1 MILPEDGICYTYLM
15 LLKQQRCTGCCRKK
29 RYVTDFTHSVFW
41 GLDTGGFI
49 CYIMTLSH
57 IYKSRMQ
64 PQSEIQSLGK
74 KLTFSCTVS
83 VYYRTNISLTHDY
96 SELTEFLIKF
106 YVCILFSHKLKS
118 CVCPPPQKLQQEYF
132 AFLGKAGV
140 LFKTKTLNYKDFAF
154 TPSVLFLHILY
165 IIKFSVFPFSVAF

>member
-1 MILPEDGICYTYLM
+1 M
-15 LLKQQRCTGCCRKK
+15 
-29 RYVTDFTHSVFW
+29 
-41 GLDTGGFI
+41 
-49 CYIMTLSH
+49 
-57 IYKSRMQ
+57 
-64 PQSEIQSLGK
+64 
-74 KLTFSCTVS
+74 
-83 VYYRTNISLTHDY
+83 YYRTIISLTHDY

-165 IIKFSVFPFSVAF
+165 IIKFSVFPFSVAFWNIYCFIAIIETKGDRNYKNVRNLGTICFISPLHKRSGGFSRTDLSLPTGSIIPTGWWWLWIFIKTFLP